1 MVIDLEEFRTTAE
14 LKISN
19 KLVDQIIGQDYAVEI
34 IKKAAKQRRHVLL
47 IGLPGTGKSMLAQAM
62 AELMPVTALEDIL
75 VYANTLDENSPIV
88 KTVKTYPVELEIS
101 KHPDLRKITA
111 LDKSTD
117 GMGRK
122 IIKNF
127 NKIQGSDMDLGEF
140 KKINPLMPAILIGV
154 LGMLVVFLLDLSDM
168 TKWML
173 IAIIAAAF
181 LFYGLF
187 TYLYNIGTKLGIN
200 PNFSGKPKLIVDN
213 TDLRTAP
220 FIDATGSKA
229 GALLGDVKHDPL
241 QSGGLGTPA
250 HLRCEAGAVHRA
262 NKGVLFI
269 DEIVSLTGNFQQ
281 EILTA
286 MQEKKYSITGQSEH
300 SSGAIVKTKPVP
312 CDFVLVAAGNF
323 EDISKMHPALRSRIR
338 GAGYE
343 VKVNDNM
350 PDTPENQQKL
360 ITLVAQEVIKD
371 GRIPHFTKEAVS
383 EIIEEARRRA
393 TRKHSLT
400 LNLRELGGVIRAAGD
415 IAMERGANYVNVSHI
430 KDSLVLS
437 RTLEE
442 QVVHEIVTVKKD
454 YSVVQSKGE
463 MIGRVNGLAVFGGKR
478 TGIVLPIEAEVTLSS
493 SKDEGRVIAT
503 GKLGDIAKEAVMNVS
518 ALIKKY
524 AGKDI
529 TNKDV
534 HIQFLQTYEGVE
546 GDSASISIAVAV
558 ISAMEGIP
566 INQDVA
572 MTGSL
577 SIRGEVLPVGGV
589 TSKVEAAID
598 AGCTKVILP
607 YSNVEDVYIS
617 KVDGRQINMVAAQT
631 LVDVLKIAL
640 MDCPAKNKLLK
651 KFSNVDK
658 LLNHKCM
665 INNQSNK
672 DTGKKSTLSKQ
683 SKKTKRSG
691 KSGKPGK
698 KTKWSGKSKKSGKN
712 NSKRTN
718 DN

>member
-1 MVIDLEEFRTTAE
+1 
-14 LKISN
+14 
-19 KLVDQIIGQDYAVEI
+19 
-34 IKKAAKQRRHVLL
+34 
-47 IGLPGTGKSMLAQAM
+47 
-62 AELMPVTALEDIL
+62 
-75 VYANTLDENSPIV
+75 
-88 KTVKTYPVELEIS
+88 
-101 KHPDLRKITA
+101 
-111 LDKSTD
+111 
-117 GMGRK
+117 
-122 IIKNF
+122 
-127 NKIQGSDMDLGEF
+127 
-140 KKINPLMPAILIGV
+140 
-154 LGMLVVFLLDLSDM
+154 
-168 TKWML
+168 
-173 IAIIAAAF
+173 
-181 LFYGLF
+181 
-187 TYLYNIGTKLGIN
+187 
-200 PNFSGKPKLIVDN
+200 
-213 TDLRTAP
+213 
-220 FIDATGSKA
+220 
-229 GALLGDVKHDPL
+229 
-241 QSGGLGTPA
+241 
-250 HLRCEAGAVHRA
+250 
-262 NKGVLFI
+262 
-269 DEIVSLTGNFQQ
+269 
-281 EILTA
+281 
-286 MQEKKYSITGQSEH
+286 
-300 SSGAIVKTKPVP
+300 
-312 CDFVLVAAGNF
+312 
-323 EDISKMHPALRSRIR
+323 LRSRIR